1 MLGTGPQLR
10 LWSFTQLLLGS
21 EVHSF
26 GEGLKWDGNLSGVLL
41 EREVGKG
48 GDLVGVVCVPHVKS
62 KDEAL
67 LESNLISKDAS
78 SN

>member
-1 MLGTGPQLR
+1 M
-10 LWSFTQLLLGS
+10 
-21 EVHSF
+21 
-26 GEGLKWDGNLSGVLL
+26 
-41 EREVGKG
+41 
-48 GDLVGVVCVPHVKS
+48 GVVSVPPVKS